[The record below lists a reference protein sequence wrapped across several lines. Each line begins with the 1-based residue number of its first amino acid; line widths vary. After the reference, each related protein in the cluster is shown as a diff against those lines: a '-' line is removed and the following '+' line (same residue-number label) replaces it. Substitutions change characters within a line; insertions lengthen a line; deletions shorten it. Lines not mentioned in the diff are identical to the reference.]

1 MAPLATGRWHG
12 LAGGWGCSP
21 LLASSSAASSGLEP
35 AVGALTGLL
44 LLNQH
49 LSPLQ
54 WLGITAVALASIG
67 ASRGT
72 GKREASTDEAQPPA
86 TTIDT

>member
-1 MAPLATGRWHG
+1 VLT
-12 LAGGWGCSP
+12 S
-21 LLASSSAASSGLEP
+21 LEP
-35 AVGALTGLL
+35 AVGALAGLL

-72 GKREASTDEAQPPA
+72 GKQQATTEQAQPPV